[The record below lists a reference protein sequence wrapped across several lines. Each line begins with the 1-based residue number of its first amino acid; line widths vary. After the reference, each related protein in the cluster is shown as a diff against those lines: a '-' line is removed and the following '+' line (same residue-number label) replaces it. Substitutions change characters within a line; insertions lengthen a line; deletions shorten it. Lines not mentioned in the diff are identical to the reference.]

1 MINGQAES
9 KISPVYTFG
18 SFRFDPTRGLL
29 THGAAVTPLPD
40 RLAQLL
46 VLLIHANGD
55 VIDKETIAARIWP
68 DTAVSDG
75 NLSQHM
81 YMLRQLLDESASD
94 RTYLMTVRG
103 KGYRFVAP
111 VSVAAPKLQAEATL
125 RAIADPADNLLGGTP
140 EAFHHY
146 CRGSYL
152 LERRTHSALTASAEQ
167 FEAVLS
173 TDPDHVPALIGLARS
188 HALMA
193 QYWYAPGSYT
203 FPKAKAAIVRA
214 LELDPSSAEARATL
228 ALILLFCDWNWAEA
242 EREIE
247 TAVRLNP
254 TSTLVYMNAAWFNM
268 CKGSG
273 DRPVR
278 EMQRALLVEP
288 SSPALQLF
296 LARILLH
303 TGQYQRAIGAF
314 SNLIESGA
322 DFAIARRHRAQAF
335 ILNGQP
341 AEAIADLAL
350 LPHDRAEDVALRL
363 PLLGRA
369 YAECGDA
376 ERAESIYQTLQEMAR
391 TEFVVGFNLAT
402 VAVGLGKLEEALEH
416 LERALKVREPALLM
430 LRSLPWFGPIAQ
442 RSRFKAMLRA
452 IWPTREPE
460 PDRRPDCAAR

>member
-1 MINGQAES
+1 MMMNARPIYA
-9 KISPVYTFG
+9 FG
-18 SFRFDPTRGLL
+18 AYRFDPARGVLSNG
-29 THGAAVTPLPD
+29 GAVVPLPE
-40 RLAQLL
+40 RLASLL
-46 VLLIHANGD
+46 LLLIHANGE
-55 VIDKETIAARIWP
+55 VIDKETIAAQVWP
-68 DTAVSDG
+68 DTTVSDG

-81 YMLRQLLDESASD
+81 YMLRQLLDEHARD
-94 RTYLMTVRG
+94 RAYVVTVRRR
-103 KGYRFVAP
+103 GYRFVAP
-111 VSVAAPKLQAEATL
+111 ISVAAPSPPPTVGVAAEEAGHS
-125 RAIADPADNLLGGTP
+125 LLGSAP

-152 LERRTHSALTASAEQ
+152 LEKRTASALTAAAEQ
-167 FEAVLS
+167 FEAVLRVHR
-173 TDPDHVPALIGLARS
+173 DHVPALIGLSRA

-193 QYWYAPGSYT
+193 QYWYASGSYT

-228 ALILLFCDWNWAEA
+228 ALILLFCDWNWIEA
-242 EREIE
+242 EREID
-247 TAVRLNP
+247 TAIRLNP
-254 TSTLVYMNAAWFNM
+254 TSTLVFMNAAWFNM

-273 DRPVR
+273 DKPVR

-296 LARILLH
+296 LARIFLH
-303 TGQYQRAIGAF
+303 TGQYRRAIGAF

-335 ILNGQP
+335 ILNEQP

-369 YAECGDA
+369 YADCGDT

-402 VAVGLGKLEEALEH
+402 VAVGLGRLEEALDH
-416 LERALKVREPALLM
+416 LERALARREPALLM
-430 LRSLPWFGPIAQ
+430 LRSLPWFAPIAQ
-442 RSRFKAMLRA
+442 RARFKAILRA
-452 IWPTREPE
+452 IWPTLEPE
-460 PDRRPDCAAR
+460 PDRRRGCAAR